1 MADLEMVIKA
11 LELCT
16 SKIETRT
23 QVPCETCP
31 YHNREYHGFFGNGS
45 CNARSLQS
53 DILTLLKAQEP
64 RVMTLEEAANAE
76 CVFYDWCSRGVR
88 PAKVIRVPYK
98 TGTYRIQRFGDI
110 DEWVHA
116 DEYGEYWRCWTALPT
131 EEQRRAI
138 DAQREAAKWE

>member
-1 MADLEMVIKA
+1 MARLIDADA
-11 LELCT
+11 LEQTFRRWLAA
-16 SKIETRT
+16 KDYNEAERNIIRAAIIECQDAPTV
-23 QVPCETCP
+23 QPD
-31 YHNREYHGFFGNGS
+31 
-45 CNARSLQS
+45 A
-53 DILTLLKAQEP
+53 P
-64 RVMTLEEAANAE
+64 RVMTLEEATNAE
-76 CVFYDWCSRGVR
+76 CVFYEWRTRGVR

-138 DAQREAAKWE
+138 DAQREAVKWE